1 MTSQSKLFKVC
12 FRMSDGQ
19 VFQKECRSFT
29 EATKY
34 VYDVRDLKT
43 MFCIENR
50 TLESAI
56 WINPKQIV
64 SAEVTRVL

>member
-19 VFQKECRSFT
+19 VFEKEFKSFA
-29 EATKY
+29 EAIQY
-34 VYDVRDLKT
+34 VHDVKGLKAL
-43 MFCIENR
+43 FCIGGE
-50 TLESAI
+50 TFESAT

-64 SAEVTRVL
+64 SAKVVRIL